1 LSVGRIF
8 VGPIWAID
16 KAHEIGARHAV
27 TLINP
32 LEMMAVTTPAH
43 IAAENHLRLEMNDI
57 AVATEGRIL
66 PAAHHIRALL
76 EFLPRWTGDA
86 PLLIHC
92 RAGLSRSPAAAFIAL
107 CALNPG
113 VEERQLAQRLHNAC
127 ELANPNPLIV
137 ELGDTLLKRNGQMI
151 AALEC
156 FAGAGQHEEGV
167 LFSVA
172 ADA

>member
-1 LSVGRIF
+1 MGHIF
-8 VGPIWAID
+8 VGPIWAIG
-16 KAHEIGARHAV
+16 KAREIGANHAV

-32 LEMMAVTTPAH
+32 LEMRLVTTPAH

-76 EFLPRWTGDA
+76 DFLPRWTATAEA

-107 CALNPG
+107 CALNPN
-113 VEERQLAQRLHNAC
+113 VEERQLAQRLRDAC
-127 ELANPNPLIV
+127 ELVNPNPLIV
-137 ELGDTLLKRNGQMI
+137 ELGDTLLKRNGRMI
-151 AALEC
+151 AALER
-156 FAGAGQHEEGV
+156 FADAGQHEEGV
-167 LFSVA
+167 LFSVPTGE
-172 ADA
+172 